1 MTVLKGEGKV
11 PILFGTTTL
20 PAGGRQHRG
29 YLARPDLTGQWPTVI
44 VVPDVWGISPSIKDL
59 CRKLARWE
67 LAAVSVDH
75 FRGTKPAAVSARDEA
90 LRRQAALP
98 AGLDADLDDIVSFVT
113 NRAGF
118 WSSAEFGFGVLGIGT
133 GAAPAARLAGRS
145 PQAAVAV
152 VSAPLQPIAGLL
164 ATTSGLLGLFGRDD
178 AEVPVDEVI
187 AARGSLPHAELVLYE
202 GVGADFLDDG
212 QPGYDLEAAT
222 DAVERLVA
230 FFIKHLPPTPRGR
243 S

>member
-11 PILFGTTTL
+11 PILFGTVTL
-20 PAGGRQHRG
+20 PAAGRQHRG
-29 YLARPDLTGQWPTVI
+29 YLARPDLSGEWPTVI

-67 LAAVSVDH
+67 LAAVAVDP
-75 FRGTKPAAVSARDEA
+75 FRGTGPAAVSDRDQA
-90 LRRQAALP
+90 SPRLAALA

-118 WSSAEFGFGVLGIGT
+118 WSSAEFGFGVLGVGS

-145 PQAAVAV
+145 SQVAVAL
-152 VSAPLQPIAGLL
+152 VSAPLQPIAGML

-178 AEVPVDEVI
+178 AEVPIDEVI
-187 AARGSLPHAELVLYE
+187 AARASLPHAELVLYE
-202 GVGADFLDDG
+202 GVGTDFLDDG
-212 QPGYDLEAAT
+212 RPGYDPGAAI

-230 FFIKHLPPTPRGR
+230 FFIKHLPPIPRGR
-243 S
+243 G